1 MKNVNIF
8 IKMLIVVILI
18 STFNLIIPFS
28 SSHAIDSQSDIKI
41 TKTSF
46 WGDIF
51 SKGDKW
57 TDKGKIMVDE
67 ENLENTSTD
76 IFSIVFYIGMA
87 LSLIVGMILGI
98 QFMMESSEGKAK
110 IKEALIPYCVGCAV
124 IFGGFGIWKIAVTVL
139 NNLS

>member
-8 IKMLIVVILI
+8 IKMLIIVILI
-18 STFNLIIPFS
+18 NTFNLIIPLS
-28 SSHAIDSQSDIKI
+28 SSYALDSKSEVKA
-41 TKTSF
+41 TKTSI
-46 WGDIF
+46 WSDIF
-51 SKGDKW
+51 TKGDKW
-57 TDKGKIMVDE
+57 TEKGKIMVDE
-67 ENLENTSTD
+67 ENLEDTSTD

-87 LSLIVGMILGI
+87 LALIVGMILGI
-98 QFMMESSEGKAK
+98 QFMMASTENKAK